1 MSRKNSID
9 VTAIV
14 DFIKSSDKP
23 VGKKQILEA
32 TAYKGHFNYA
42 MQTIVSGDYGIVKNE
57 GSNPALTTYSY
68 VVKKPATEMKNP
80 EGYSDRTA
88 GKAIAN
94 VMRSSN
100 GGRYPMRQSV
110 GEIWTSSNLVD
121 DQEGFLVV
129 SAKEGVC
136 ICYNVYPSKKSFMKP
151 DYTMRWTDDI
161 GHTHFISTINPV
173 NLSERKLLKKIGTIG
188 AGERECLKTSVL
200 NALSIDIPEPQE
212 KVKIVKVNDPI
223 TEKRL
228 NEALSQNEKLG
239 KEVERLKKLG
249 DVQPPEVTIN
259 FDADHIEKQARMMEE
274 IEKLKAEIDA
284 KDKEI
289 ELAVLKTKC
298 DIYEKLIFDKGNP
311 YFSRLRSAS

>member
-1 MSRKNSID
+1 MGRKNSID

-23 VGKKQILEA
+23 VGKKEIVKA
-32 TAYKGHFNYA
+32 TGYKGHFNYA
-42 MQTIVSGDYGIVKNE
+42 MQAIVSGDYGIVKNE
-57 GSNPALTTYSY
+57 NHNPALTTYS
-68 VVKKPATEMKNP
+68 VAVKQQKADMKNA
-80 EGYSDRTA
+80 EGYSDGTA

-94 VMRSSN
+94 VMRSTN
-100 GGRYPMRQSV
+100 GGRYPMRQSF
-110 GEIWTSSNLVD
+110 GEVWSSSNVVD

-136 ICYNVYPSKKSFMKP
+136 ICYGVYPSKKSFMKA

-239 KEVERLKKLG
+239 KEVENLKKS
-249 DVQPPEVTIN
+249 QSEVKLN
-259 FDADHIEKQARMMEE
+259 FDTESIEREARLTEE
-274 IEKLKAEIDA
+274 IEKLKSVIDE

-289 ELAVLKTKC
+289 EFAVLQAKC
-298 DIYEKLIFDKGNP
+298 DIYEKLLFDKGNP
-311 YFSRLRSAS
+311 YLNRLRSAS